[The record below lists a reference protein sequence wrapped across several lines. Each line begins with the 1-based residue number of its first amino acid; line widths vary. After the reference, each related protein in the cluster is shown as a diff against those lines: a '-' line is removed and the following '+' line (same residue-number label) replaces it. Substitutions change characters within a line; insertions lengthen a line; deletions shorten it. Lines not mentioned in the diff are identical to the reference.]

1 MNDTAI
7 KTLDHVRQFLN
18 GLGPLEFRIDAKA
31 ARYPWIQANFTTLSS
46 GKPRRGSSWTF
57 SRRSAAIPGFR

>member
-1 MNDTAI
+1 MHIIMNDTAI

-31 ARYPWIQANFTTLSS
+31 ARYPWIQATL
-46 GKPRRGSSWTF
+46 RRGSLLNGLMKKF
-57 SRRSAAIPGFR
+57 N